1 MDDAPPHLL
10 LSALTWKGSPTTWFA
25 GNDDELIGTYYTES
39 ANVQL
44 NKVGTNTE
52 MQAVEYSPA
61 TPTSFQYTRRA
72 EMGLSG
78 STVTY
83 EGATF
88 GENMP
93 PLVRVCLPDRL
104 PWPEKFKHSDEMGRP
119 RAGPPFEF
127 YNIDWNGHTG
137 IHPEYLGGL
146 TFSPDVP
153 GQLADDMLPEA
164 DLGHEPDSTVGLG
177 WHGNW
182 VTTLLEKQ
190 DRGEPLGERNEIVW
204 NKGEHATWGMEV
216 CLQALKATEMDPD
229 LYEDV
234 EAPED
239 RSRGI
244 SDYEVRAT
252 VLRVFVKPNEFLQMH
267 EPDEDSESEDEDDED
282 IEDE

>member
-1 MDDAPPHLL
+1 
-10 LSALTWKGSPTTWFA
+10 
-25 GNDDELIGTYYTES
+25 
-39 ANVQL
+39 
-44 NKVGTNTE
+44 
-52 MQAVEYSPA
+52 
-61 TPTSFQYTRRA
+61 
-72 EMGLSG
+72 MGVSG

-88 GENMP
+88 GENML

-104 PWPEKFKHSDEMGRP
+104 PWPERFKRSDEMGRP
-119 RAGPPFEF
+119 RTGPPFEF
-127 YNIDWNGHTG
+127 YNINWDGYTG
-137 IHPEYLGGL
+137 IHPEYFGGL
-146 TFSPDVP
+146 TFSPDEP
-153 GQLADDMLPEA
+153 GQIADDMSPET
-164 DLGHEPDSTVGLG
+164 DEGHEPVSTVGLG

-190 DRGEPLGERNEIVW
+190 DRGEPLGERNEIVL
-204 NKGEHATWGMEV
+204 NTARAEDATWGMEV
-216 CLQALKATEMDPD
+216 RLQALKAIEMDPD

-244 SDYEVRAT
+244 SAYEVRAT
-252 VLRVFVKPNEFLQMH
+252 VLRVFVKPKEFLQMQ